1 MNFGVIKRTLGVI
14 LLFEAVFFL
23 VPLITAAV
31 YWEKEFFHFLICMGI
46 CAAVGGLCVIGK
58 PKNDKI
64 YAKDGLVITALSWI
78 VMSLFGAIPFTLSGA
93 IPSYIDALFEMVSGF
108 TTTGSS
114 ILTGEQVEALPK
126 CMLIWRSFSHW
137 VGGMGVLVFIMAFL
151 PLCGGGRNINIMKA
165 ESPGPTVEKL
175 LPKMRSTAGVLYLIY
190 AVLTV
195 LEFIMLVFD
204 MPVFDAVNTAFATAG
219 TGGFA
224 IRADGFASYSSYS
237 QIVVTVFMVLFS
249 INFAS
254 YFFILR
260 GKFKEAFNT
269 EVCTFLGIVV
279 SAITLISINLIVTD
293 TLAVGDAIKHSAF
306 SVSSLISTTGLA
318 TENFDTWPAFSRIV
332 LVLCMFIG
340 ACAGS
345 TGGGI
350 KVSRIVILFKGVKH
364 ETHRMLHPKQVK
376 KITVDGKVIDDEV
389 VRGVTGYMM
398 AYVLIFIVS
407 LLIVSLDVYNY
418 DLITNFTA
426 VTTTINNVG
435 PGLGAVSPIGHF
447 GDFSV
452 LSKIVF
458 IFDMLIG
465 RLEIFPML
473 MLFTP
478 ATWKK

>member
-1 MNFGVIKRTLGVI
+1 MNYGIIKRTLGII
-14 LLFEAVFFL
+14 LLFEALFFL

-31 YWEKEFFHFLICMGI
+31 YWEKEFFDFLICMGI
-46 CAAVGGLCVIGK
+46 CVAVGGLCMIGK

-64 YAKDGLVITALSWI
+64 FAKDGIVITALSWI
-78 VMSLFGAIPFTLSGA
+78 VMSLFGAIPLTMSGA
-93 IPSYIDALFEMVSGF
+93 IPSYVDALFETVSGF
-108 TTTGSS
+108 TTTGST
-114 ILTGEQVEALPK
+114 ILAGEVIETLPK
-126 CMLIWRSFSHW
+126 CILIWRSFTHW
-137 VGGMGVLVFIMAFL
+137 VGGMGVLVFIMVFL

-165 ESPGPTVEKL
+165 ESPGPSVSKL

-190 AVLTV
+190 TGLTV
-195 LEFIMLVFD
+195 IEFIFLVFG
-204 MPVFDAVNTAFATAG
+204 MPVFDALNATFATAG

-224 IRADGFASYSSYS
+224 IKGDSFAGYSSYC
-237 QIVVTVFMVLFS
+237 QIVVTVFMTLFS

-254 YFFILR
+254 YFFILC

-269 EVCTFLGIVV
+269 EVLTFLGIVV
-279 SAITLISINLIVTD
+279 GAITLISIDLSVSNVLGT
-293 TLAVGDAIKHSAF
+293 GDAIKHSAF
-306 SVSSLISTTGLA
+306 SVSSIISTTGLA
-318 TENFDTWPAFSRIV
+318 TENFDLWPSFSKTI

-364 ETHRMLHPKQVK
+364 ETQRMLHPKQIK
-376 KITVDGKVIDDEV
+376 KMTMDGKVVEQEV
-389 VRGVTGYMM
+389 VRGVTGYMT
-398 AYVLIFIVS
+398 AYVFIFIAS
-407 LLIVSLDVYNY
+407 LLIISLDQY

-426 VTTTINNVG
+426 VATTINNVG

-447 GDFSV
+447 GDFSI
-452 LSKIVF
+452 LSKFVF

-473 MLFTP
+473 LLFTP
-478 ATWKK
+478 ATWRK